1 MTTVPRHHPTV
12 LLYCSSYLRAIADRL
27 SPHRGAGRYPFDRRS
42 KTTAD
47 QLKALRDIED
57 HARPAAIRDLAE
69 KIQLLPASGNKL
81 RLALGLASKSTE
93 GDFGRP
99 AVQAAATTLAGALRE
114 KPIPWTALSESG
126 DDKFSEA
133 LLPAYGYN
141 ELAQLE
147 HYEHVTVSLK
157 GDPHCRAAI
166 GALNAMDVKR
176 AHLDFELK
184 DRTGKTWRLSDLR
197 GHVVIVNFWATWCPP
212 CRKEIPDLENL
223 YRRFAGQGLVV
234 LGISDEEAPKIDDF
248 LKIHPI
254 AYPVLLDSDRVV
266 NRLFSIHGIPKSFVY
281 DRSGKLVAQAIRV
294 SDARGWWR
302 WCREGSA
309 RRTKALKGF
318 KSASRRRGWTK

>member
-1 MTTVPRHHPTV
+1 VTTVARHHPTA
-12 LLYCSSYLRAIADRL
+12 LLCSAFLIFAPSLIASLPAAAQDDIRWTADQKPL
-27 SPHRGAGRYPFDRRS
+27 
-42 KTTAD
+42 AD
-47 QLKALRDIED
+47 QLKALRDIDD
-57 HARPAAIRDLAE
+57 HARAAAMQDLAE
-69 KIQLLPASGNKL
+69 KIQRLPASGNKL

-114 KPIPWTALSESG
+114 KPIPWTALIESG

-133 LLPAYGYN
+133 LLPAYGYD

-157 GDPHCRAAI
+157 GDPHYRAAI
-166 GALNAMDVKR
+166 GALNAMDGKR
-176 AHLDFELK
+176 ARLDFELK
-184 DRTGKTWRLSDLR
+184 DRTGKTWRLSNLR

-234 LGISDEEAPKIDDF
+234 LGISDEEAPKIDNF

-254 AYPVLLDSDRVV
+254 AYPVLLDSDRAV
-266 NRLFSIHGIPKSFVY
+266 NRSFSIHGIPKSFVY
-281 DRSGKLVAQAIRV
+281 DRSGKLLAQAIDMRT
-294 SDARGWWR
+294 
-302 WCREGSA
+302 EGQFLDMLHA
-309 RRTKALKGF
+309 TGLN
-318 KSASRRRGWTK
+318 

>member
-1 MTTVPRHHPTV
+1 VTTVARHHPTA
-12 LLYCSSYLRAIADRL
+12 LLCSAFLIFAPSLIASLPAAAQDDIRWTADQKPL
-27 SPHRGAGRYPFDRRS
+27 
-42 KTTAD
+42 AD
-47 QLKALRDIED
+47 QLKALRDIDD
-57 HARPAAIRDLAE
+57 HARAAAMRDLAE
-69 KIQLLPASGNKL
+69 KIQRLPASGNKL

-133 LLPAYGYN
+133 LLPAYGYD

-157 GDPHCRAAI
+157 GDPHYRAAI
-166 GALNAMDVKR
+166 GALNAMDGKR
-176 AHLDFELK
+176 ARLDFELK
-184 DRTGKTWRLSDLR
+184 DRTGKTWRLSNLR

-234 LGISDEEAPKIDDF
+234 LGISDEEAPKIDNF

-254 AYPVLLDSDRVV
+254 AYPVLLDSDRAV
-266 NRLFSIHGIPKSFVY
+266 NRSFSIHGIPKSFVY
-281 DRSGKLVAQAIRV
+281 DRSGKLQAQAM
-294 SDARGWWR
+294 DM
-302 WCREGSA
+302 
-309 RRTKALKGF
+309 RTQGQFLDMLHAAGLN
-318 KSASRRRGWTK
+318 

>member
-1 MTTVPRHHPTV
+1 VTTVPRHHPTV

-184 DRTGKTWRLSDLR
+184 DRTGKTRRLSDLR
-197 GHVVIVNFWATWCPP
+197 GHVVIVNFWAIWCPP

-309 RRTKALKGF
+309 RRTKALKGPF
-318 KSASRRRGWTK
+318 NPHVTD

>member
-1 MTTVPRHHPTV
+1 
-12 LLYCSSYLRAIADRL
+12 
-27 SPHRGAGRYPFDRRS
+27 
-42 KTTAD
+42 
-47 QLKALRDIED
+47 
-57 HARPAAIRDLAE
+57 
-69 KIQLLPASGNKL
+69 LPASGNKL

-114 KPIPWTALSESG
+114 KPIPWTGIERIRR
-126 DDKFSEA
+126 DKFSEA

-197 GHVVIVNFWATWCPP
+197 GHV
-212 CRKEIPDLENL
+212 
-223 YRRFAGQGLVV
+223 VV